1 MVANFGEPGP
11 GLNDSALSD
20 VGGAMRGEWRDEQ
33 EQATADAAAQWRQS
47 RKLTD
52 WFEARM
58 NAGDRIE
65 VTVGG
70 QRFAGFVEEVGS
82 DLLGLRCAFGRVD
95 IHIIPG
101 VALIIDIADKATA
114 GGTSAREHRT
124 FSDALRARDGH
135 PDTSVGTLH
144 DPEGL
149 DGALWVGSDFVSI
162 VARLGRETVVPND
175 NILWVSVRRG

>member
-1 MVANFGEPGP
+1 
-11 GLNDSALSD
+11 
-20 VGGAMRGEWRDEQ
+20 MRAEWRDEQ
-33 EQATADAAAQWRQS
+33 EQATADAAAQWRRQ

-58 NAGDRIE
+58 NAGDRIA

-70 QRFAGFVEEVGS
+70 QRFTGFVEAVGR

-101 VALIIDIADKATA
+101 VAILIEISDKATA

-124 FSDALRARDGH
+124 FDDALRARDGH
-135 PDTSVGTLH
+135 PDSTVGTLAE
-144 DPEGL
+144 PEGV
-149 DGALWVGSDFVSI
+149 DGALWVGGDFVSI
-162 VARLGRETVVPND
+162 VARLGKETVVPYD
-175 NILWVSVRRG
+175 NILWVSARRG

>member
-1 MVANFGEPGP
+1 MVANFGESGFRDS
-11 GLNDSALSD
+11 GLSET
-20 VGGAMRGEWRDEQ
+20 GGAMRAEWREEQ
-33 EQATADAAAQWRQS
+33 EQATADAAAQWRHA

-65 VTVGG
+65 VMVGG

-95 IHIIPG
+95 IHIVPG
-101 VALIIDIADKATA
+101 VALLIEVSEKAIA
-114 GGTSAREHRT
+114 GGVSAREHRS
-124 FSDALRARDGH
+124 FADALLARDGH
-135 PDTSVGTLH
+135 PDSTVGTLH

-149 DGALWVGSDFVSI
+149 DGALWVGSDFVSV
-162 VARLGRETVVPND
+162 VARQGRESVVPND
-175 NILWVSVRRG
+175 NILWVSARRG